1 MPGKRNGKA
10 GDIFLTGEVGKR
22 FGMTGLPELFAER
35 MKELLGEEYEAF
47 EASYGN
53 ERSQGLRANLL
64 KGDKEQFAKLAD
76 RFGLRPVAW
85 AEEGFYY
92 DGDTRPGKSPY
103 HEAGAYYIQEPSA
116 MAVVELLA
124 PEPGERVLDL
134 CAAPGGKSSHA
145 ASRIRGEGLLV
156 SNEIHPARARIL
168 SQNMERMG
176 CKNGVTVCSDPAGLV
191 AYFPGFFDR
200 IIVDAPCSGEGM
212 FRKDEEARTQW
223 SPENVALCAARQQ
236 EILNCAAAML
246 RPGGKLVYSTCTFA
260 PEEDEGAV
268 ERFLASH
275 PEFSIGEGRE
285 VPGASQ
291 GRPQWVEGGR
301 EELSRTFR
309 IWPHKADGEGHY
321 LALLEKRGETDSGED
336 VGQVSAGRRTKRAEG
351 IRMPGYCRDKALCK
365 SLETMIREICPG
377 AEWLRDRKEWILFGE
392 QVYLLPEE
400 MPDFS
405 GLKVLRPGLHVATVR
420 KGRLEP
426 AHALAAALKEQE
438 AARVCRLDEE
448 QAKRYVGGETIS
460 QDGEKG
466 WTLVTVDGYSLGWG
480 KQAGGMIKNHYPK
493 GLRRQL

>member
-1 MPGKRNGKA
+1 
-10 GDIFLTGEVGKR
+10 
-22 FGMTGLPELFAER
+22 MTGLPELFAER

-64 KGDKEQFAKLAD
+64 KGDKEQFSKLAD

-85 AEEGFYY
+85 AKEGFYY

-145 ASRIRGEGLLV
+145 ASRMRGEGLLV

-321 LALLEKRGETDSGED
+321 LAVLRKTGED
-336 VGQVSAGRRTKRAEG
+336 DGTWKRKG
-351 IRMPGYCRDKALCK
+351 PKYLKDKAVWKEYEGFC
-365 SLETMIREICPG
+365 RELFTEP
-377 AEWLRDRKEWILFGE
+377 ERYLDREEYILFGD
-392 QVYLLPEE
+392 QLYLLPPQ
-400 MPDFS
+400 MIDLA
-405 GLKVLRPGLHVATVR
+405 GLKVVRPGLHMGTMKKNR
-420 KGRLEP
+420 FEP
-426 AHALAAALKEQE
+426 SHALALSMKEEEAVRRFSMKADGMEAVRYLK
-438 AARVCRLDEE
+438 
-448 QAKRYVGGETIS
+448 GETLRIEEAKNCDLNG
-460 QDGEKG
+460 QKG
-466 WTLVTVDGYSLGWG
+466 WVLMTVDGWSLGFS
-480 KQAGGMIKNHYPK
+480 KLAGGILKNHYPK
-493 GLRRQL
+493 GLRWLGGTVFVS